1 MCQALHIPLHHLL
14 YAYNYVVYIKVLVYA
29 ARNQLLFEKYQT
41 RQNTMPIYAN
51 KLLFIFALFKNSLF
65 LYESKMWV
73 YRPDSRYY
81 CLFILWHEMNTFHE
95 LSTHCVSSNL
105 VPPLSCAPY
114 KTFKTTQMESCLH
127 INWCKQWCQ
136 TE

>member
-51 KLLFIFALFKNSLF
+51 KLLFIFALFKNSIF
-65 LYESKMWV
+65 LYESKM
-73 YRPDSRYY
+73 
-81 CLFILWHEMNTFHE
+81 
-95 LSTHCVSSNL
+95 L
-105 VPPLSCAPY
+105 VRLIRAW
-114 KTFKTTQMESCLH
+114 F
-127 INWCKQWCQ
+127 
-136 TE
+136 

>member
-14 YAYNYVVYIKVLVYA
+14 YACNYVVYIKVLVYA

-65 LYESKMWV
+65 LYESNTGLILGITA
-73 YRPDSRYY
+73 YSY
-81 CLFILWHEMNTFHE
+81 CGMR
-95 LSTHCVSSNL
+95 
-105 VPPLSCAPY
+105 
-114 KTFKTTQMESCLH
+114 
-127 INWCKQWCQ
+127 
-136 TE
+136 

>member
-65 LYESKMWV
+65 LYESKIWV
-73 YRPDSRYY
+73 RLSNTGLILGITAYSY
-81 CLFILWHEMNTFHE
+81 CGMRWIHFM
-95 LSTHCVSSNL
+95 S
-105 VPPLSCAPY
+105 
-114 KTFKTTQMESCLH
+114 
-127 INWCKQWCQ
+127 
-136 TE
+136 